1 MTNRAGPSFYED
13 RQAENFPTTGRPPDR
28 NWMDTKRV
36 RPRWTGHET
45 QNTMVSGIEYTED
58 LYIPAHA
65 QLVGRKRRA
74 DDDTLL
80 MPCTEAPDSAGRMP
94 WDGPHKRIL
103 FESED
108 PDSTSSG
115 SGIQE
120 ARSGWPPDNTYPNS
134 TQYRGLTEGRDP
146 EELRLPLEQRV
157 LKLQKDLEEAKAES
171 R

>member
-1 MTNRAGPSFYED
+1 MTNRAGPSLYED

-28 NWMDTKRV
+28 NWMDTKHV

-45 QNTMVSGIEYTED
+45 RNTMDSGIEYSED
-58 LYIPAHA
+58 LHRPAHA
-65 QLVGRKRRA
+65 QLVGRNRRT

-80 MPCTEAPDSAGRMP
+80 MPCTEVPYSTGRMP
-94 WDGPHKRIL
+94 WDGPNKRIL

-120 ARSGWPPDNTYPNS
+120 ARPIWPPYNTYPNS
-134 TQYRGLTEGRDP
+134 TEYRG
-146 EELRLPLEQRV
+146 
-157 LKLQKDLEEAKAES
+157 
-171 R
+171 

>member
-1 MTNRAGPSFYED
+1 MTNRAGPSFYEH

-28 NWMDTKRV
+28 NWMDMKRV

-45 QNTMVSGIEYTED
+45 RNTMD
-58 LYIPAHA
+58 

-80 MPCTEAPDSAGRMP
+80 MPCIEVPDAGRMP
-94 WDGPHKRIL
+94 WDDPHKRIL

-120 ARSGWPPDNTYPNS
+120 ARPKWPPRQWVSKLDPVQGVNRRSRPGRITVTGIYVRAK
-134 TQYRGLTEGRDP
+134 TAKIAKKIRGSKGGVKIPTC
-146 EELRLPLEQRV
+146 
-157 LKLQKDLEEAKAES
+157 
-171 R
+171 